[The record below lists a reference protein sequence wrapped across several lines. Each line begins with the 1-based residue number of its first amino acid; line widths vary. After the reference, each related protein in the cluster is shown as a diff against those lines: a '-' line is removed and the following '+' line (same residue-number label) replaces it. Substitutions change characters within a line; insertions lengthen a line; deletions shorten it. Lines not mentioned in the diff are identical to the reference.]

1 MPDNLLLV
9 LTGDR
14 TALRVTNMGSSKS
27 SPDYR
32 LTKPPFPEPR
42 MPPIN
47 SLHLTPN
54 RGVLTATDIDFQLG
68 TLSGTVP
75 AVLGGYDAGY

>member
-1 MPDNLLLV
+1 
-9 LTGDR
+9 
-14 TALRVTNMGSSKS
+14 
-27 SPDYR
+27 
-32 LTKPPFPEPR
+32 

-54 RGVLTATDIDFQLG
+54 RGVLAATDIDSQLG